1 VPAAAAVASQE
12 EDREVVEEEGARDPS
27 PAAGDPPVDPSVLG
41 RIEGLRPR
49 SVVYLFSGGKDSALA
64 LLLTRDAVR
73 ELAQRIKARVY
84 VLYIAVAGNT
94 HPLNAYAAA
103 AVMEWHRRNYG
114 FEPLYRCTGF
124 VFQEGAAK
132 WGLQKGPR
140 RWCYVKCKHAAL
152 REVERELPRPLLEI
166 DGMAPSD
173 AAQRGRL
180 MRSELEEAEA
190 GGGRFWAWH
199 PLFSLRLSDRE
210 KLEALRRHPEFEPV
224 VLLYE
229 AFGDSMNC
237 VVCPYKPL
245 AKMRRYRLAED
256 ARILRRFAEVAL
268 RSERWRRYFSG
279 LLDGSLELEA

>member
-1 VPAAAAVASQE
+1 M
-12 EDREVVEEEGARDPS
+12 GDPS
-27 PAAGDPPVDPSVLG
+27 PVGEAVRERLL
-41 RIEGLRPR
+41 RLRPR
-49 SVVYLFSGGKDSALA
+49 TILYLFSGGKDSALA
-64 LLLTRDAVR
+64 LLLTRDFAR
-73 ELAQRIKARVY
+73 ELAERVKARVY
-84 VLYIAVAGNT
+84 VLYVAVAGNT

-103 AVMEWHRRNYG
+103 AVMEWHKQSYG

-140 RWCYVKCKHAAL
+140 RWCYVKCKHGAF
-152 REVERELPRPLLEI
+152 REAERELPKPLLEI

-173 AAQRGRL
+173 ATQRGRL

-229 AFGDSMNC
+229 AFGDSVNC
-237 VVCPYKPL
+237 VVCPYKPP

-256 ARILRRFAEVAL
+256 ARILQRFAQVTL
-268 RSERWRRYFSG
+268 RSECWRRYFNG
-279 LLDGSLELEA
+279 LLDGALEVGAGGTLLKEGAR

>member
-1 VPAAAAVASQE
+1 M
-12 EDREVVEEEGARDPS
+12 
-27 PAAGDPPVDPSVLG
+27 GDPGPVGEAVRERLL
-41 RIEGLRPR
+41 RLRPR
-49 SVVYLFSGGKDSALA
+49 ALLYLFSGGKDSSLA
-64 LLLTRDAVR
+64 LLLTRDLAR
-73 ELAQRIKARVY
+73 ELAERVGARVY

-114 FEPLYRCTGF
+114 FEPIYACSGF

-132 WGLQKGPR
+132 WGLEKGPR
-140 RWCYVKCKHAAL
+140 RWCYARCKYEVL
-152 REVERELPRPLLEI
+152 RGVERGMPRPLVEV

-173 AAQRGRL
+173 AKQRERALGG
-180 MRSELEEAEA
+180 ELEEVEA
-190 GGGRFWAWH
+190 RGGRFWAWH
-199 PLFSLRLSDRE
+199 PLFSLRLSEGE
-210 KLEALRRHPEFEPV
+210 KLELLRRRPEFEPV

-256 ARILRRFAEVAL
+256 ARILQRFAQACL
-268 RSERWRRYFSG
+268 RSERWKRYFDG
-279 LLDGSLELEA
+279 LLDGALEVGAGDALLKGGAR